1 MSQKQMSII
10 SKLLTLSKSSHQKR
24 KLAAAVCFG
33 GKILSIN
40 SNSHRSK
47 FGSEI
52 RCCGHSEIEAIHSI
66 YPHFFTRKKLK
77 RQYV

>member
-1 MSQKQMSII
+1 MSRKQMSII
-10 SKLLTLSKSSHQKR
+10 SKLLTVAKTSNQKR
-24 KLAAAVCFG
+24 KLASAVCCG